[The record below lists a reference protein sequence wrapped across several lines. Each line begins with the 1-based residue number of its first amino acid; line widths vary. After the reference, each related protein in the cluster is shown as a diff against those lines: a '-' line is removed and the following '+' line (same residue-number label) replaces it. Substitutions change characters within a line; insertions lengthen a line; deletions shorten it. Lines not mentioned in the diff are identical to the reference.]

1 MAKKKRK
8 LPPALKA
15 NQQCMME
22 MSFLTDPAKRKRL
35 FKHGMTAA
43 EKKALRAC
51 REAKLAKM
59 YRKLVTPE

>member
-1 MAKKKRK
+1 MAKKAKRK

-22 MSFLTDPAKRKRL
+22 MEWLTDPAKRKRL
-35 FKHGMTAA
+35 FTKGMTAA
-43 EKKALRAC
+43 EKKALKSC

-59 YRKLVTPE
+59 KK